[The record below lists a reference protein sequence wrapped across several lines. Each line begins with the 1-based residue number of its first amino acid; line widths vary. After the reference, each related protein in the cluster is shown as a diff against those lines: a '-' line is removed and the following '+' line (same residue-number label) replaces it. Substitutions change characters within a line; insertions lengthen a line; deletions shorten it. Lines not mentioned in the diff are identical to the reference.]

1 MRNFDPDSLRA
12 LQDLDALGAPER
24 PLSAGELDRLSAAVF
39 ARIEKPEN
47 EQRPA
52 HPAPARRRRNA
63 RRCRTALRALAAA
76 AAAVCACTVT
86 VAAVGP
92 ALLKMF
98 SGRIGFF
105 DAAPAATAETADPL
119 DAPRGS
125 YGGAQTRLE
134 AYNAAVG
141 QSVENGGVTMTLDNI
156 AMDVSGMDAF
166 FTVEGNEAIRAILG
180 REGYEP
186 DWDKLRQLFTV
197 GGVTLNG
204 SQTALFCDQTD
215 FYLDE
220 SGRLKLWAHYLLNT
234 LPEGDALTVV
244 INAQCNVAPEADPLY
259 GDFQPFT
266 FTVELD
272 GASVRAGGR
281 VAQPGSYDVGQAI
294 TIDPGEYRA
303 QDSGGQIPADAA
315 AETLETPLELDY
327 LAFGPLG
334 GTLAARVPY
343 RSFYDGLVEAA
354 QAVSPDMLYITD
366 DTGKELYASCT
377 AGYGEDQRRNVT
389 APDAA
394 AAAVILTTVVPDG
407 EGTSAAGDV
416 TVTVEEMKNG
426 AKIATSN
433 LGGYTVRNY
442 TVEDHAITYELV
454 PYGWASAVAALNI
467 CPNDDGLITMAEDKA
482 TLLNG
487 ENAGQTVTA
496 YHSALVSSTVDS
508 ATGVITVRY
517 DYYAATRAELESI
530 PSFRCPYLGDYKLD
544 EAHAVTL
551 PLEPVA

>member
-12 LQDLDALGAPER
+12 LQDLDALGAPEQ

-63 RRCRTALRALAAA
+63 RRCRAALRTLAAA

-204 SQTALFCDQTD
+204 SQTALFCNQTD

-272 GASVRAGGR
+272 GASVRAPANTGR
-281 VAQPGSYDVGQAI
+281 RISAVRSRRMPRPRRWKRRWNLTTS
-294 TIDPGEYRA
+294 
-303 QDSGGQIPADAA
+303 
-315 AETLETPLELDY
+315 PL
-327 LAFGPLG
+327 ARW
-334 GTLAARVPY
+334 AARWRPGCPIG
-343 RSFYDGLVEAA
+343 RS
-354 QAVSPDMLYITD
+354 
-366 DTGKELYASCT
+366 
-377 AGYGEDQRRNVT
+377 
-389 APDAA
+389 
-394 AAAVILTTVVPDG
+394 TTVWWRRPRLSPRICFISPTTPAKNCTPPARRATAK
-407 EGTSAAGDV
+407 TSAA
-416 TVTVEEMKNG
+416 
-426 AKIATSN
+426 TSPRPMR
-433 LGGYTVRNY
+433 LRPPSSSPRSCRTARVRPPQ
-442 TVEDHAITYELV
+442 AM
-454 PYGWASAVAALNI
+454 S
-467 CPNDDGLITMAEDKA
+467 
-482 TLLNG
+482 
-487 ENAGQTVTA
+487 
-496 YHSALVSSTVDS
+496 
-508 ATGVITVRY
+508 
-517 DYYAATRAELESI
+517 
-530 PSFRCPYLGDYKLD
+530 PSRWRR
-544 EAHAVTL
+544 
-551 PLEPVA
+551 

>member
-12 LQDLDALGAPER
+12 LQDLDALGAPEQ

-63 RRCRTALRALAAA
+63 RRCRTALRTLAAA

-272 GASVRAGGR
+272 GA
-281 VAQPGSYDVGQAI
+281 
-294 TIDPGEYRA
+294 
-303 QDSGGQIPADAA
+303 
-315 AETLETPLELDY
+315 
-327 LAFGPLG
+327 
-334 GTLAARVPY
+334 
-343 RSFYDGLVEAA
+343 
-354 QAVSPDMLYITD
+354 
-366 DTGKELYASCT
+366 
-377 AGYGEDQRRNVT
+377 
-389 APDAA
+389 
-394 AAAVILTTVVPDG
+394 
-407 EGTSAAGDV
+407 
-416 TVTVEEMKNG
+416 
-426 AKIATSN
+426 
-433 LGGYTVRNY
+433 
-442 TVEDHAITYELV
+442 
-454 PYGWASAVAALNI
+454 
-467 CPNDDGLITMAEDKA
+467 
-482 TLLNG
+482 
-487 ENAGQTVTA
+487 
-496 YHSALVSSTVDS
+496 
-508 ATGVITVRY
+508 
-517 DYYAATRAELESI
+517 
-530 PSFRCPYLGDYKLD
+530 
-544 EAHAVTL
+544 
-551 PLEPVA
+551 

>member
-1 MRNFDPDSLRA
+1 
-12 LQDLDALGAPER
+12 
-24 PLSAGELDRLSAAVF
+24 
-39 ARIEKPEN
+39 
-47 EQRPA
+47 
-52 HPAPARRRRNA
+52 
-63 RRCRTALRALAAA
+63 
-76 AAAVCACTVT
+76 
-86 VAAVGP
+86 
-92 ALLKMF
+92 MF

-281 VAQPGSYDVGQAI
+281 VAQPGSYDVGQTL

-394 AAAVILTTVVPDG
+394 AAAVILTPVVPDG
-407 EGTSAAGDV
+407 AGTSAAGDV

-433 LGGYTVRNY
+433 LGGYTTR
-442 TVEDHAITYELV
+442 D
-454 PYGWASAVAALNI
+454 
-467 CPNDDGLITMAEDKA
+467 
-482 TLLNG
+482 
-487 ENAGQTVTA
+487 
-496 YHSALVSSTVDS
+496 LVSRITPSPMSLCPMAGPAPWRRSTS
-508 ATGVITVRY
+508 APTTTASSRWRRIRP
-517 DYYAATRAELESI
+517 RS
-530 PSFRCPYLGDYKLD
+530 
-544 EAHAVTL
+544 
-551 PLEPVA
+551 

>member
-12 LQDLDALGAPER
+12 LQDLDALGAPEQ

-52 HPAPARRRRNA
+52 HPAPARAAHRPPLPYRPAHAGRG
-63 RRCRTALRALAAA
+63 RRCRLRLYGHGGGGRSPRCSRCFP
-76 AAAVCACTVT
+76 AVSAFLTR
-86 VAAVGP
+86 P
-92 ALLKMF
+92 
-98 SGRIGFF
+98 R
-105 DAAPAATAETADPL
+105 PPL
-119 DAPRGS
+119 RRRHSEIARRGS

-281 VAQPGSYDVGQAI
+281 VAQPGSYDVGQTL

-354 QAVSPDMLYITD
+354 RLSPRICFISPT
-366 DTGKELYASCT
+366 TPAKNCT
-377 AGYGEDQRRNVT
+377 PPARRAT
-389 APDAA
+389 AK
-394 AAAVILTTVVPDG
+394 
-407 EGTSAAGDV
+407 TSAA
-416 TVTVEEMKNG
+416 
-426 AKIATSN
+426 TSPRPMR
-433 LGGYTVRNY
+433 LR
-442 TVEDHAITYELV
+442 
-454 PYGWASAVAALNI
+454 PPSSSPRS
-467 CPNDDGLITMAEDKA
+467 CR
-482 TLLNG
+482 
-487 ENAGQTVTA
+487 TA
-496 YHSALVSSTVDS
+496 
-508 ATGVITVRY
+508 
-517 DYYAATRAELESI
+517 RARPPQAMS
-530 PSFRCPYLGDYKLD
+530 PSRWRR
-544 EAHAVTL
+544 
-551 PLEPVA
+551 